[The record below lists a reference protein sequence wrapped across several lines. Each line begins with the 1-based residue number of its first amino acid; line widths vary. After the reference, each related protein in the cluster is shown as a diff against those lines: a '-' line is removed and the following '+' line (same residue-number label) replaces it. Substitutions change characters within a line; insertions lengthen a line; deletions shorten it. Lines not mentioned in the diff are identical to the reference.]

1 MDGFVVVLVGAL
13 YVLLCIWAGV
23 RLKRHGRGR
32 RNQVL
37 TGLAVYLVLTI
48 ALLFVLFPHGVA
60 HLGTKRIWGN
70 IAQIVVSIALLM
82 GSAKLLGQRIQNKK
96 QQLVIG
102 LLAGLVWGLLFVVV
116 NYLLK

>member
-13 YVLLCIWAGV
+13 YVLLCIWTGV
-23 RLKRHGRGR
+23 LLKRHVRGR
-32 RNQVL
+32 RNRVL
-37 TGLAVYLVLTI
+37 TGLAVYLALTI
-48 ALLFVLFPHGVA
+48 ALLFALFPHGVA

-70 IAQIVVSIALLM
+70 IAQIVVFIALLT
-82 GSAKLLGQRIQNKK
+82 GSAKLLEQGIRNKK
-96 QQLVIG
+96 KQFVIS